1 MQVITGKVLERKRL
15 SPSYSCSK
23 DSMLAFK
30 LKSVSLFVLSLG
42 LVSLS
47 ASAKAD
53 DNPRYWF
60 IGAQGGASMNWGS
73 YTSYIDF
80 GKRIKP
86 VGNLY
91 VGKWITNWLGARAL
105 LGYHQ
110 NIGASDKILARNDQ
124 RYTYDYTSY
133 SGYVDLML
141 KLFGNSAFRVNF
153 FAGAGAERTSDFQ
166 EKSWYEGEYD
176 TRERFRF
183 GFQGGLQVAV
193 RVASHLALTLEA
205 SATCHR
211 NTFDG
216 NDRTDNPFDGR
227 ASVLLGLS
235 YRWGGE
241 SGSRRHVQHRTYI
254 PASTSTLPPAVKI
267 DKDLSPLHQ
276 AFYFDYGGMTVDPDT
291 QMESVLKQVS
301 TSRNMIYVTPRAY
314 ANDLFFQRA
323 EAVRNYL
330 LHTCHVAPT
339 RTETREFNRTI
350 SQGEECVVIYIGD
363 K

>member
-1 MQVITGKVLERKRL
+1 
-15 SPSYSCSK
+15 
-23 DSMLAFK
+23 MLAFK
-30 LKSVSLFVLSLG
+30 LKSVSLLVLSLG
-42 LVSLS
+42 LVSLN
-47 ASAKAD
+47 ASAKTD
-53 DNPRYWF
+53 DNLHYWF

-91 VGKWITNWLGARAL
+91 VGKWITNWFGARAL

-110 NIGASDKILARNDQ
+110 NIGASDQILAKKDQ
-124 RYTYDYTSY
+124 RYTYDFDSY
-133 SGYVDLML
+133 SGYADLL
-141 KLFGNSAFRVNF
+141 FKLYGNRAFRINV
-153 FAGAGAERTSDFQ
+153 FAGAGGERTSGFQ
-166 EKSWYEGEYD
+166 KKHWYEGEYD

-183 GFQGGLQVAV
+183 GFQGGLQAAV
-193 RVASHLALTLEA
+193 QVASHLALTLEA

-241 SGSRRHVQHRTYI
+241 SASRHHAQPRAYI
-254 PASTSTLPPAVKI
+254 PASTNTLPPAVKI

-276 AFYFDYGGMTVDPDT
+276 AFYFDYGGMMVEPDP
-291 QMESVLKQVS
+291 QMEAVLKKVS
-301 TSRNMIYVTPRAY
+301 SSRNMIYVTPRAF

-339 RTETREFNRTI
+339 RTETRGFNRTI
-350 SQGEECVVIYIGD
+350 SQGEECIVIYIGD